1 MRWCPLHRSG
11 AGAKRALLPKANRC
25 RVRAASALYNRHMC
39 LVTVAWGAHPDYRL
53 VFAGNRDEFHDRPAA
68 PAGWWPDTPAVLG
81 GRDLRAGGSWLGIS
95 RSGRI
100 AVVTNQPGLE
110 QSDTAQPSRGALVTN
125 FLTSAEPVDA
135 YATALARKAGVYS
148 GFGLVIGDL
157 DQMRYVAHE
166 DRPGNIVCRVLD
178 PGYVGLSNASYGTD
192 WPKIGYLKSSI
203 AELLEQHR
211 VSEVAI
217 FELLENRRPQSPGPF
232 ANPLTKMQATPFILG
247 EQYGTRSATVIIVD
261 SVGNC
266 RFTERRY
273 DVAGRVSGETTESFT
288 ISPLS

>member
-1 MRWCPLHRSG
+1 
-11 AGAKRALLPKANRC
+11 
-25 RVRAASALYNRHMC
+25 MC

-53 VFAGNRDEFHDRPAA
+53 VFAGNRDEFHDRPAE
-68 PAGWWPDTPAVLG
+68 PAGWWPDAPAVLG

-110 QSDTAQPSRGALVTN
+110 QSDTAQPSRGALVAD
-125 FLTSAEPVDA
+125 FLTSTEPVNA
-135 YATALARKAGVYS
+135 YAAALAREAAEYA
-148 GFGLVIGDL
+148 GFGLVFGDF
-157 DQMRYVAHE
+157 DQMHYVAHE

-192 WPKIGYLKSSI
+192 WPKIEYLKSGI
-203 AELLEQHR
+203 AELLEHR

-232 ANPLTKMQATPFILG
+232 ANGLTKMQATPFVLG
-247 EQYGTRSATVIIVD
+247 EQYGTRAATVIIVD
-261 SVGNC
+261 RVGNC

-273 DVAGRVSGETTESFT
+273 DAAGQVSGETTESFI
-288 ISPLS
+288 ISPLG